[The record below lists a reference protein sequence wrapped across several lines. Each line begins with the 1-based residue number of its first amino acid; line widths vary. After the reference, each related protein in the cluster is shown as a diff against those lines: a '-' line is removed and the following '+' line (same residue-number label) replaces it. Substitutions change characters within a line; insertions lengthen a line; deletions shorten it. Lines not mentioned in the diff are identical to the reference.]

1 MYSKFKMSTV
11 MISNE
16 KHIAPI
22 KIKKLTFAYTLSVSV
37 IVNLAIHRISAQQ
50 ILEEWPPE
58 NIAIR

>member
-1 MYSKFKMSTV
+1 
-11 MISNE
+11 MISNA
-16 KHIAPI
+16 KNITPI

-37 IVNLAIHRISAQQ
+37 IVNLAIHRIGAFQ

>member
-1 MYSKFKMSTV
+1 

-16 KHIAPI
+16 KDIAPI
-22 KIKKLTFAYTLSVSV
+22 KIKKLTFSYTLSVSV
-37 IVNLAIHRISAQQ
+37 IVNLAIHILGAFQ